1 MFRKDVSS
9 FPGFDCL
16 WSLRKL
22 MMTLT
27 PTIGIQRSWGLGC
40 SQDSWQLSFF
50 SFDYRHVCLD
60 YAIIMRA
67 IDNTRPNIGN
77 DDDWGWDGRGIIV
90 SFPYPTDLRLV
101 IVLDQTSFRVWA
113 HRAAGRLD
121 GRLCGVF
128 PRVRIRLSC
137 PRFFFVLFLYGVIC
151 GFLVGLFFVFIFS
164 LFWLV
169 WGAIVII
176 FVDFVYVEPGYCL
189 RFGCFSFFLGGDGEF
204 DIFLVDRELVF
215 GDGFAWEFDVIG
227 VGSGWVSRIL
237 LLMKRN
243 SLGTLLM
250 FIGVCWCLLLVLV
263 YVETVENWDVRLLDV

>member
-1 MFRKDVSS
+1 
-9 FPGFDCL
+9 
-16 WSLRKL
+16 

-164 LFWLV
+164 LF
-169 WGAIVII
+169 
-176 FVDFVYVEPGYCL
+176 
-189 RFGCFSFFLGGDGEF
+189 
-204 DIFLVDRELVF
+204 
-215 GDGFAWEFDVIG
+215 
-227 VGSGWVSRIL
+227 
-237 LLMKRN
+237 
-243 SLGTLLM
+243 
-250 FIGVCWCLLLVLV
+250 
-263 YVETVENWDVRLLDV
+263 